1 MISNIPEDENPSGEI
16 PAEEIDTASLPVF
29 TDTHDAGFEWTGKD
43 GIGVILI
50 ITSILILFGLTQISS
65 GAFLTP
71 FTAFLRR
78 WLGWG
83 SVLFALQC
91 GYAGVAAL
99 RQPHGTRS
107 YPLIQILGAEGMLF
121 SLMALLS
128 VWGGNSVDRAAAGQD
143 GGLVGWGLARMGE
156 FLLPGVFN
164 ILLWFSLLIVTT
176 VATLWPIRHS
186 IVKKAVVRMTP
197 PQARSQQPLHTKQ
210 PSPVEEE
217 PPIQKPIPHS
227 LDSLAEILKE
237 DEMTNDAAPAQADI
251 IHTAESGKNGIVR
264 LPPINLLAREQVE
277 KPDPQVIHQL
287 AEQIEVTLNEFG
299 VPSTVTGYRIGPTVT
314 QFAVEPG
321 FIEKVGID
329 GNITQQKIRV
339 AQISALSRDLALAL
353 KAKRLRIEAPV
364 PGQSFLGI
372 EIPNTNNTVV
382 RLRPILE
389 SELFTRT
396 KSPLTL
402 ALGKDVSGNPVVADL
417 ARMPHLLVA
426 GTTGSGKSVCI
437 SAMISCLIM
446 NNSPADLRMAILDP
460 KKVELVRFNGLPHLL
475 GHVETTVERMLAV
488 LRWAVVEMENR
499 YKLLETQKA
508 RDIDA
513 YNRKMQ
519 RKGMEPLP
527 RIIILVD
534 EMADLMMA
542 APDQT
547 EQNVVRLAQM
557 ARGVGI
563 HLVVA
568 TQRPSTDVLTG
579 VIKANFPARIAFT
592 VASAIDSR
600 VILDTNGAETL
611 LGRGDML
618 FLNSDASSPQRV
630 QGVMVT
636 DTEIDKIVTFWRKI
650 CPPAE
655 DTAEPACPWENLVP
669 NDEELSGDALVEQAV
684 DMVRGM
690 QKASA
695 SLLQRKLRIGYPR
708 AARLMDEL
716 EKLGVVGPQNP
727 GGRERDVLVS
737 RDDDSSGGDEEG
749 EGKFK

>member
-1 MISNIPEDENPSGEI
+1 MNSLFPEDENPTGEFPPDGI
-16 PAEEIDTASLPVF
+16 DVASQSDFSEEPAVKFD
-29 TDTHDAGFEWTGKD
+29 WKGKD
-43 GIGVILI
+43 GLGILLILI
-50 ITSILILFGLTQISS
+50 SLLTLFGLTQISS
-65 GAFLTP
+65 GAFLEAWVT
-71 FTAFLRR
+71 FLRR
-78 WLGWG
+78 WFGWG
-83 SVLFALQC
+83 SVLLAILC
-91 GYAGVAAL
+91 GLAGVVVL
-99 RQPHGTRS
+99 RKPHGTRS
-107 YPLIQILGAEGMLF
+107 YPLIQILGSEGMVF
-121 SLMALLS
+121 SLTALLS
-128 VWGGNSVDRAAAGQD
+128 LFGGNSVDRAGMGQD
-143 GGLVGWGLARMGE
+143 GGLIGWGLARMGE
-156 FLLPGVFN
+156 FILPVPLN
-164 ILLWFSLLIVTT
+164 ILLWLGLLGLTT
-176 VATLWPIRHS
+176 VATFWPVRH
-186 IVKKAVVRMTP
+186 VVIQTVTRKRYIPT
-197 PQARSQQPLHTKQ
+197 QRKQ
-210 PSPVEEE
+210 VIE
-217 PPIQKPIPHS
+217 KPIVEHEEKPAVPHS
-227 LDSLAEILKE
+227 LASLAELLRRDDRE
-237 DEMTNDAAPAQADI
+237 PADKPAEVTGTRKIDPD
-251 IHTAESGKNGIVR
+251 HTKTDR
-264 LPPINLLAREQVE
+264 LPPINLLAHEQME
-277 KPDPQVIHQL
+277 KPDPVYIRHM
-287 AEQIEVTLNEFG
+287 AEQIETTLTEFG

-329 GNITQQKIRV
+329 GNVVKQKIRV

-353 KAKRLRIEAPV
+353 KARRLRIEAPV

-372 EIPNTNNTVV
+372 EIPNSNNAVV
-382 RLRPILE
+382 RLRSVLE
-389 SELFTRT
+389 SEDFQRMT
-396 KSPLTL
+396 SPLSI
-402 ALGKDVSGNPVVADL
+402 ALGKDVSGSAIVGDL
-417 ARMPHLLVA
+417 AKMPHLLVA

-437 SAMISCLIM
+437 SAMICCLIM
-446 NNSPADLRMAILDP
+446 NNSPSDLRLAILDP
-460 KKVELVRFNGLPHLL
+460 KKVELVHFNGLPHLL
-475 GHVETTVERMLAV
+475 GQVETTVERMLAV
-488 LRWAVVEMENR
+488 LRWAVTEMENR
-499 YKLLETQKA
+499 YKLLESQKS

-513 YNRKMQ
+513 FNRKMQ

-527 RIIILVD
+527 RIVILVD

-542 APDQT
+542 APEQT

-618 FLNSDASSPQRV
+618 FMNSDASSPQRV

-636 DTEIDKIVTFWRKI
+636 DNEIDKIVTFWRKI
-650 CPPAE
+650 LPSKE
-655 DTAEPACPWENLVP
+655 DEEGETCPWENMVP
-669 NDEELSGDALVEQAV
+669 SSEELSGDALVEQAIE
-684 DMVRGM
+684 MVRGM

-737 RDDDSSGGDEEG
+737 RDEDAEESDNDQTNY
-749 EGKFK
+749 

>member
-1 MISNIPEDENPSGEI
+1 MNINFPEDENPAGESEPEGI
-16 PAEEIDTASLPVF
+16 ETASLLSSPEHKQIEF
-29 TDTHDAGFEWTGKD
+29 DWKGKD
-43 GIGVILI
+43 GVGVVLLI
-50 ITSILILFGLTQISS
+50 ISLLTLFGLTQISS

-71 FTAFLRR
+71 WVQFLRR

-83 SVLFALQC
+83 SVLTALLC
-91 GYAGVAAL
+91 GYAGVTAL
-99 RQPHGTRS
+99 RQPHGTKA
-107 YPLIQILGAEGMLF
+107 YPLIQILGAEGMIF
-121 SLMALLS
+121 SLIALLS
-128 VWGGNSVDRAAAGQD
+128 IWGGNSVDRAALGED
-143 GGLVGWGLARMGE
+143 GGLVGWGLARMTE
-156 FLLPGVFN
+156 FLLPGLLN
-164 ILLWFSLLIVTT
+164 ILLWLGLLVLTTIATFWPVRHIVIQT
-176 VATLWPIRHS
+176 VNRKIRPLN
-186 IVKKAVVRMTP
+186 VAKK
-197 PQARSQQPLHTKQ
+197 QQEKQ
-210 PSPVEEE
+210 QTFKEAESVT
-217 PPIQKPIPHS
+217 HS
-227 LDSLAEILKE
+227 LSSLAEILKNE
-237 DEMTNDAAPAQADI
+237 ERKKPEEQETVDNSRRLEASRQKTD
-251 IHTAESGKNGIVR
+251 R
-264 LPPINLLAREQVE
+264 LPPINLLSHEQVE

-287 AEQIEVTLNEFG
+287 AEQIETTLTEFG

-321 FIEKVGID
+321 FIEKMGID
-329 GNITQQKIRV
+329 GNITRQKIRV

-364 PGQSFLGI
+364 PGQSFMGI
-372 EIPNTNNTVV
+372 EIPNSNNATV
-382 RLRPILE
+382 RLRSVLE
-389 SELFTRT
+389 SELFQKMT
-396 KSPLTL
+396 SPLTL

-417 ARMPHLLVA
+417 AKMPHLLVA

-446 NNSPADLRMAILDP
+446 NNAPADLRIAILDP
-460 KKVELVRFNGLPHLL
+460 KKVELIRFNGLPHLM

-499 YKLLETQKA
+499 YKLLESQKS

-513 YNRKMQ
+513 FNRKMQ

-527 RIIILVD
+527 RIVILVD

-618 FLNSDASSPQRV
+618 FMNSDSSSPQRV

-636 DTEIDKIVTFWRKI
+636 DNEIDKLVTFWQKI
-650 CPPAE
+650 NQPVE
-655 DTAEPACPWENLVP
+655 GESQEVCPWENLVP
-669 NDEELSGDALVEQAV
+669 SSDELSADALVEQAV

-716 EKLGVVGPQNP
+716 EKLGVVGPLNP

-737 RDDDSSGGDEEG
+737 RDEDSDEADMG
-749 EGKFK
+749 N

>member
-1 MISNIPEDENPSGEI
+1 MNSLFPEDDDPSGEY
-16 PAEEIDTASLPVF
+16 PPDGMDTSSLPPDPMEERQVVF
-29 TDTHDAGFEWTGKD
+29 DWKGKD
-43 GIGVILI
+43 GLGIALI
-50 ITSILILFGLTQISS
+50 IISLLILFGLTQISS

-71 FTAFLRR
+71 FVQSLRR
-78 WLGWG
+78 WFGWG
-83 SVLFALQC
+83 SILLALLL
-91 GYAGVAAL
+91 GYSGVVML
-99 RQPHGTRS
+99 RQPHGTKA
-107 YPLIQILGAEGMLF
+107 YPLMQILGAEGMIFALV
-121 SLMALLS
+121 ALLS
-128 VWGGNSVDRAAAGQD
+128 IWGGNSVDRAGLGED
-143 GGLVGWGLARMGE
+143 GGLIGWGLARMSQ
-156 FLLPGVFN
+156 FILPGFLNSLVWL
-164 ILLWFSLLIVTT
+164 ILVVLSTI
-176 VATLWPIRHS
+176 ATFWPIRRVV
-186 IVKKAVVRMTP
+186 IETVNKTIRPVKQERYKDGPTKKA
-197 PQARSQQPLHTKQ
+197 
-210 PSPVEEE
+210 E
-217 PPIQKPIPHS
+217 KPELIEHS
-227 LDSLAEILKE
+227 LSSLAELLRREE
-237 DEMTNDAAPAQADI
+237 DEETQEKATARAAMRPEAHPAKPD
-251 IHTAESGKNGIVR
+251 R
-264 LPPINLLAREQVE
+264 LPPINLLSQEQSE
-277 KPDPQVIHQL
+277 RIDPQTIHQL
-287 AEQIEVTLNEFG
+287 AEQIETTLTEFG

-321 FIEKVGID
+321 FIEKTGID
-329 GNITQQKIRV
+329 GNIVRQKIRV

-372 EIPNTNNTVV
+372 EIPNSNISVV

-389 SELFTRT
+389 SEPFQRMT
-396 KSPLTL
+396 SPLTV

-417 ARMPHLLVA
+417 SKMPHLLVA

-437 SAMISCLIM
+437 SALIACLIM
-446 NNSPADLRMAILDP
+446 NNAPADLRLAILDP
-460 KKVELVRFNGLPHLL
+460 KKVELIRFNGLPHLL
-475 GHVETTVERMLAV
+475 GQVETSVERMLAV

-499 YKLLETQKA
+499 YKLLETQKS
-508 RDIDA
+508 RDIDSF
-513 YNRKMQ
+513 NRKMQ
-519 RKGMEPLP
+519 RKGMESLP
-527 RIIILVD
+527 RIVILVD

-592 VASAIDSR
+592 VASSTDSR

-618 FLNSDASSPQRV
+618 FMNSDAGVPQRV

-636 DTEIDKIVTFWRKI
+636 DSEIDKLVTFWRKML
-650 CPPAE
+650 PKK
-655 DTAEPACPWENLVP
+655 EPESPEACPWENLVP
-669 NDEELSGDALVEQAV
+669 NSDELSGDALVEQAV
-684 DMVRGM
+684 EMVRGM

-716 EKLGVVGPQNP
+716 ENLGVVGPLNP

-737 RDDDSSGGDEEG
+737 RDEDADSPQSDE
-749 EGKFK
+749 KL

>member
-1 MISNIPEDENPSGEI
+1 MNSLIPEDDDPSGELF
-16 PAEEIDTASLPVF
+16 PDGMDTSSLPPDSAEERQVVF
-29 TDTHDAGFEWTGKD
+29 DWKGKD
-43 GIGVILI
+43 GLGIALI
-50 ITSILILFGLTQISS
+50 IFSLLVLFGLTQISS

-71 FTAFLRR
+71 FVQFLRR
-78 WLGWG
+78 WFGWG
-83 SVLFALQC
+83 SILLALLC
-91 GYAGVAAL
+91 GYAGVMML
-99 RQPHGTRS
+99 RQPHGTKS
-107 YPLIQILGAEGMLF
+107 YPLMQILGAEGLLF
-121 SLMALLS
+121 ALVALLS
-128 VWGGNSVDRAAAGQD
+128 IWGGNSVDRAGMGED
-143 GGLVGWGLARMGE
+143 GGLIGWGLARMSQ
-156 FLLPGVFN
+156 FILPGFLNGLVWMG
-164 ILLWFSLLIVTT
+164 ILALSA
-176 VATLWPIRHS
+176 VAAFWPIRRVV
-186 IVKKAVVRMTP
+186 IETVNKKIRPVKPLRNKP
-197 PQARSQQPLHTKQ
+197 EPQKKDEKP
-210 PSPVEEE
+210 E
-217 PPIQKPIPHS
+217 PIEHS
-227 LDSLAEILKE
+227 LSSLAELLRRE
-237 DEMTNDAAPAQADI
+237 DDEEPQEKAAAHAAIRPDARAVKAD
-251 IHTAESGKNGIVR
+251 R
-264 LPPINLLAREQVE
+264 LPPINLLSQEQSE
-277 KPDPQVIHQL
+277 RIDPQTIHQL
-287 AEQIEVTLNEFG
+287 AEQIETTLIEFG

-321 FIEKVGID
+321 FIEKTGLD
-329 GNITQQKIRV
+329 GNVVRQKIRV

-372 EIPNTNNTVV
+372 EIPNSNIAVV
-382 RLRPILE
+382 RLRSILE
-389 SELFTRT
+389 SESFQRMT
-396 KSPLTL
+396 SPLTI

-417 ARMPHLLVA
+417 AKMPHLLVA

-437 SAMISCLIM
+437 SALIACLIM
-446 NNSPADLRMAILDP
+446 NNAPADLRLAILDP
-460 KKVELVRFNGLPHLL
+460 KKVELIRFNGLPHLL
-475 GHVETTVERMLAV
+475 GKVETTVERMLAV

-499 YKLLETQKA
+499 YKLLETQKS

-513 YNRKMQ
+513 FNRKMQ
-519 RKGMEPLP
+519 RKGMETLP
-527 RIIILVD
+527 RIVILVD

-592 VASAIDSR
+592 VASSTDSR

-618 FLNSDASSPQRV
+618 FMNSDASAPLRS

-636 DTEIDKIVTFWRKI
+636 DNEIDKIVTFWRKML
-650 CPPAE
+650 PPKE
-655 DTAEPACPWENLVP
+655 SDKPEECPWENLVP
-669 NDEELSGDALVEQAV
+669 SSDELSSDALVEQAIE
-684 DMVRGM
+684 MVRGM

-716 EKLGVVGPQNP
+716 ENLGVVGPLNP
-727 GGRERDVLVS
+727 GARERDVLVS
-737 RDDDSSGGDEEG
+737 RDDDADGQDDDNS
-749 EGKFK
+749 F

>member
-1 MISNIPEDENPSGEI
+1 MNSLNPEDENPSGELF
-16 PAEEIDTASLPVF
+16 PEGMDTSSEPEF
-29 TDTHDAGFEWTGKD
+29 TFTEKPEFNWRGKD
-43 GIGVILI
+43 GVGILL
-50 ITSILILFGLTQISS
+50 ILASLLTLFGLTEISS

-71 FTAFLRR
+71 WVQLLRR

-83 SVLFALQC
+83 SVLTAILCGFAGLT
-91 GYAGVAAL
+91 AL
-99 RQPHGTRS
+99 RQPHGTKA
-107 YPLIQILGAEGMLF
+107 YPLIQILGAEGMIF
-121 SLMALLS
+121 SLIALLS
-128 VWGGNSVDRAAAGQD
+128 VWGGNSVDRAALGQD
-143 GGLVGWGLARMGE
+143 GGLVGWGLARMGD
-156 FLLPGVFN
+156 FLLPGPLN
-164 ILLWFSLLIVTT
+164 TLLWLGLLVVTSIATFWPVRHVVVRT
-176 VATLWPIRHS
+176 VAKKIRP
-186 IVKKAVVRMTP
+186 KEY
-197 PQARSQQPLHTKQ
+197 KQ
-210 PSPVEEE
+210 PE
-217 PPIQKPIPHS
+217 PPKMADPAEMEESEMVPHS
-227 LDSLAEILKE
+227 LSSLAELLRGSGGDKPE
-237 DEMTNDAAPAQADI
+237 EPGNANVTRG
-251 IHTAESGKNGIVR
+251 ESGKPKIDR
-264 LPPINLLAREQVE
+264 LPPINLLSQEQSE

-287 AEQIEVTLNEFG
+287 AEQIEVTLTEFG

-321 FIEKVGID
+321 FIEKVGVD
-329 GNITQQKIRV
+329 GNITRQKIRV

-364 PGQSFLGI
+364 PGQSFMGI
-372 EIPNTNNTVV
+372 EIPNSNNAVV
-382 RLRPILE
+382 RLRSVLE
-389 SELFTRT
+389 SETFQKMT
-396 KSPLTL
+396 SPLTL
-402 ALGKDVSGNPVVADL
+402 AMGKDVSGSPIVADL
-417 ARMPHLLVA
+417 AKMPHLLVA

-446 NNSPADLRMAILDP
+446 NNAPADLRLAILDP
-460 KKVELVRFNGLPHLL
+460 KKVELIRFNGLPHLL

-499 YKLLETQKA
+499 YKLLETQKS
-508 RDIDA
+508 RDIDSF
-513 YNRKMQ
+513 NRKMQ

-527 RIIILVD
+527 RIVVLVD

-547 EQNVVRLAQM
+547 EQSVVRLAQM

-618 FLNSDASSPQRV
+618 FMNSDASSPLRI

-636 DTEIDKIVTFWRKI
+636 DNEIDKLVTFWRKI
-650 CPPAE
+650 IPPVEGEAQE
-655 DTAEPACPWENLVP
+655 TCPWENLVP
-669 NDEELSGDALVEQAV
+669 NSEEFSGDALVEQAV
-684 DMVRGM
+684 KMVRGM

-716 EKLGVVGPQNP
+716 EKLGVVGSLNP

-737 RDDDSSGGDEEG
+737 RDDDDGADDEEG
-749 EGKFK
+749 N